1 MRVLFYN
8 WADPQDPEGRGG
20 GVSVYQRNLLDGF
33 ARMDGVEVAMLSSGL
48 SYDLVGRKPRVVP
61 LASGPVARYALVN
74 SGTIAP
80 AHAGFG
86 NPAQLDHPATAAAFA
101 AFVERTGPWDVIHF
115 NNLEGLPTEVL
126 ALRDRWPGTRF
137 VLSLHNYY
145 PICPQVNLW
154 FAERENC
161 ESFDAGR
168 ACTRCL
174 TARPEERAVR
184 TVYAT
189 GWSLSRLGMGPG
201 SALYRTVARPV
212 LGFAW
217 RSVRRVLRWRHA
229 RRERGQ
235 AVPAP
240 AAAPTAGHQAP
251 APLFHAEAALAFA
264 QRRARMVGQI
274 NAHCDAV
281 LCVSDRVRQIALTHG
296 IHASRTTTLRIGSRE
311 AAEWHHTRPRPAFLL
326 EDGTLSLAY
335 LGYMRRDKG
344 FYFLMRALAALPPEM
359 AARLRL
365 TIAAGRGEAD
375 AMAAMEALRPKLA
388 ELRHVDGY
396 SHDDLNDLLRDVTL
410 GIVPPIWEDNLPQV
424 AIEMHARHI
433 PLLTSDR
440 GGAQELGHCP
450 DLVFR
455 ADDVPSFRA
464 ALGRVLDGSVT
475 PAHYWAQARP
485 PVDLPSH
492 LNALLSIYR
501 GDA

>member
-8 WADPQDPEGRGG
+8 WADPQDAEGRGG

-33 ARMDGVEVAMLSSGL
+33 SRLEGIETAMLSAGL
-48 SYDLVGRKPRVVP
+48 GYDLIGRKPRIVT
-61 LASGPVARYALVN
+61 LAAATAGGEGARYALIN

-86 NPAQLDHPATAAAFA
+86 NPAQLDHPATVAAFA
-101 AFVERTGPWDVIHF
+101 AFVDRTGPWDVIHF
-115 NNLEGLPTEVL
+115 NNLEGLPAEVL

-154 FAERENC
+154 FAERESC
-161 ESFDAGR
+161 ENFDAGR

-189 GWSLSRLGMGPG
+189 GRTLGRFGMGPG
-201 SALYRTVARPV
+201 SALYRGVARPV

-217 RSVRRVLRWRHA
+217 RTVRRVLRWRHA
-229 RRERGQ
+229 RREDDRT
-235 AVPAP
+235 ATPEPSVPS
-240 AAAPTAGHQAP
+240 
-251 APLFHAEAALAFA
+251 FHAEAALAFA
-264 QRRARMVGQI
+264 QRRARMVGLI
-274 NAHCDAV
+274 NAHCDVV

-296 IHASRTTTLRIGSRE
+296 IHASRMTTLRIGSRE
-311 AAEWHHTRPRPAFLL
+311 AAEWHHTRPRARFLQD
-326 EDGTLSLAY
+326 DGTLRLAY

-359 AARLRL
+359 ASRLRL
-365 TIAAGRGEAD
+365 TVAAAQGEAD
-375 AMAAMEALRPKLA
+375 AMSAMEALRPRLA

-396 SHDDLNDLLRDVTL
+396 RHDDLADLLHDVAL
-410 GIVPPIWEDNLPQV
+410 GVVPPIWEDNLPQV

-433 PLLTSDR
+433 PLMTSDR

-455 ADDVPSFRA
+455 ADDLSAFRA
-464 ALGRVLDGSVT
+464 VLGRVLDGSLT
-475 PAHYWAQARP
+475 PAHYWAHARP
-485 PVDLPSH
+485 PVDLPGH
-492 LNALLSIYR
+492 LDALLTIYR